1 MFCFRTLHT
10 VHLKQNKTF
19 ESVLRLNFSSDN
31 SALRQNLWDFKICLI
46 LDTYDM
52 IFDAVVVF
60 SLFFYFLFKSWC
72 QYCALLSKRARR
84 RTLWQFLNELIF
96 LFLVSQWSLVPP
108 LRTLARISHRLCSL
122 ARGLMDM
129 SKIAKIRTN
138 GMGFNGLYL
147 LSLLSSKIV
156 M

>member
-1 MFCFRTLHT
+1 MFRKDIFSLI
-10 VHLKQNKTF
+10 
-19 ESVLRLNFSSDN
+19 LRSNTISFLCYVPEFVGH
-31 SALRQNLWDFKICLI
+31 QNLSDFI
-46 LDTYDM
+46 
-52 IFDAVVVF
+52 DAY
-60 SLFFYFLFKSWC
+60 LKFKSWWP
-72 QYCALLSKRARR
+72 YCALLSKRARR

-108 LRTLARISHRLCSL
+108 LPTLARISHRLCSL

>member
-1 MFCFRTLHT
+1 MI
-10 VHLKQNKTF
+10 
-19 ESVLRLNFSSDN
+19 SVLCYVPEFVGY
-31 SALRQNLWDFKICLI
+31 QNLSDFRRLWYGIWCCGFI
-46 LDTYDM
+46 W
-52 IFDAVVVF
+52 
-60 SLFFYFLFKSWC
+60 FYNYLFKSRWP
-72 QYCALLSKRARR
+72 YCALLSKRARR

>member
-1 MFCFRTLHT
+1 MFRKGLFSLII
-10 VHLKQNKTF
+10 
-19 ESVLRLNFSSDN
+19 LRSNTISFLCYVPEFVGH
-31 SALRQNLWDFKICLI
+31 QNLSDFI
-46 LDTYDM
+46 DAYDVV
-52 IFDAVVVF
+52 FDAMF
-60 SLFFYFLFKSWC
+60 LSGFFDYLFKSWWP
-72 QYCALLSKRARR
+72 YCALLSKRARR

-108 LRTLARISHRLCSL
+108 LPTLARISHRLCSL

>member
-1 MFCFRTLHT
+1 MFIKGIVSFILRI
-10 VHLKQNKTF
+10 NMI
-19 ESVLRLNFSSDN
+19 SVLCYNPEFVWYQS
-31 SALRQNLWDFKICLI
+31 CLI
-46 LDTYDM
+46 LDTYG
-52 IFDAVVVF
+52 IWCCGFIW
-60 SLFFYFLFKSWC
+60 FFNFIFKSWWP
-72 QYCALLSKRARR
+72 YCALLSKRARR

-108 LRTLARISHRLCSL
+108 LPTLARISHRLCSL

-156 M
+156 T

>member
-1 MFCFRTLHT
+1 MI
-10 VHLKQNKTF
+10 
-19 ESVLRLNFSSDN
+19 SVLWYLPEFVGYQNLSDFIRLWYGIWRFVFIWFLNF
-31 SALRQNLWDFKICLI
+31 LLKPW
-46 LDTYDM
+46 
-52 IFDAVVVF
+52 
-60 SLFFYFLFKSWC
+60 WP
-72 QYCALLSKRARR
+72 YCALLSKRARR

>member
-1 MFCFRTLHT
+1 MC
-10 VHLKQNKTF
+10 
-19 ESVLRLNFSSDN
+19 
-31 SALRQNLWDFKICLI
+31 QNLWDIKICLI
-46 LDTYDM
+46 LDAYY
-52 IFDAVVVF
+52 IWCCVF
-60 SLFFYFLFKSWC
+60 IWFFEYSFKSLWP
-72 QYCALLSKRARR
+72 YCALLSKRARR

-138 GMGFNGLYL
+138 GSGFNGLYL
-147 LSLLSSKIV
+147 LTYITFKQNCNVKKWANIKPPATSPSSSA
-156 M
+156 

>member
-1 MFCFRTLHT
+1 MYSSFDRIFFRSTKARCARIVT
-10 VHLKQNKTF
+10 IFWWTHLTF
-19 ESVLRLNFSSDN
+19 IFPTFISGFLSDDSV
-31 SALRQNLWDFKICLI
+31 WC
-46 LDTYDM
+46 
-52 IFDAVVVF
+52 
-60 SLFFYFLFKSWC
+60 FFYCLFKFWWP
-72 QYCALLSKRARR
+72 YCALLCKRARR

-138 GMGFNGLYL
+138 GMGFNGLYI